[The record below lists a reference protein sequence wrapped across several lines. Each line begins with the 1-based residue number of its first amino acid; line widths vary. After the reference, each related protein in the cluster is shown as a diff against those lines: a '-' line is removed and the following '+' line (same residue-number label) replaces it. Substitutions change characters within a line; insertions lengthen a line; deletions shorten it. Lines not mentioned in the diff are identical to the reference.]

1 MAIRRTPGGE
11 RARWRAQPVG
21 CDNSAVP
28 CAPSIQP
35 PSGQP
40 AQPPSRQRA
49 MPIFL
54 QDVRI
59 AIRTLRKAPAFALG
73 AALVLALAI
82 GATTAIFSLVDAT
95 LLRPLPFRDA
105 GRLVR
110 LFER

>member
-1 MAIRRTPGGE
+1 
-11 RARWRAQPVG
+11 
-21 CDNSAVP
+21 
-28 CAPSIQP
+28 
-35 PSGQP
+35 
-40 AQPPSRQRA
+40 
-49 MPIFL
+49 MPTFL

-82 GATTAIFSLVDAT
+82 GATTAIFSLVDAA

-110 LFER
+110 LFERSPQTPRSQVAFSDFEDWRDQNHSFAGFAGAMVGGQTSLTDGSGAAAD